1 MFLWEET
8 TGLGVEYDVDRKRRA
23 SAASLELRGL
33 LHFLPAFGTEFGPRC
48 DRFPAIWT
56 RRRSLSGRRHE
67 NGGSTMRAE
76 SGALLHTGS
85 AIGASTGARLGVY

>member
-23 SAASLELRGL
+23 STASLELSGL
-33 LHFLPAFGTEFGPRC
+33 LHFLPAFGTEFGPRR

-56 RRRSLSGRRHE
+56 RRRSLSDRRHE
-67 NGGSTMRAE
+67 PGGSAVRAE
-76 SGALLHTGS
+76 SGSLLDTVSALC
-85 AIGASTGARLGVY
+85 ACNACRLRLY

>member
-1 MFLWEET
+1 MFLWEEAA
-8 TGLGVEYDVDRKRRA
+8 GLGLEYGVDRKRRA
-23 SAASLELRGL
+23 SPASLELSGL

-67 NGGSTMRAE
+67 HDGSAVRAE
-76 SGALLHTGS
+76 SGSLLNTVSAL
-85 AIGASTGARLGVY
+85 GACNECRLRLY